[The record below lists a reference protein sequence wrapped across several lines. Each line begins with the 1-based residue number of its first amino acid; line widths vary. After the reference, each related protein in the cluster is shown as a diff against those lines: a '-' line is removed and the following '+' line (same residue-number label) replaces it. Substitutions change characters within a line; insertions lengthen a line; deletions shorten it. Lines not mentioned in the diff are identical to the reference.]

1 MTTGDGLLGA
11 IERLVDGLRG
21 RGVDIG
27 VSEVVDATTAAREI
41 DVLRREEL
49 RAALRCTIIRHHHH
63 LPVFDEVF
71 DRHFPARPTRA
82 MGRPTG
88 DDGPGNAAP
97 TGGDDRAPLDEAA
110 ETVVEAGDDRD
121 LRLLA
126 ERAVEEH
133 GGFEDGARTER
144 YHVYR
149 VLRALDLAKLLTE
162 VTARARADGEEL
174 DRREL
179 EARIEALRRMIS
191 EQVRAELAHHERDL
205 DDRRTADPFDVEL
218 ARATATE
225 LDEMRRAVRPL
236 ARQLAARLRRRRQS
250 LRSGRVDMRRTMR
263 RSLTSG
269 GVPLDVAHR
278 RPRAHKPDVFVL
290 CDISGSVADVAGF
303 TLTFLSALS
312 DELARTRAFAFVDA
326 IDEITELVQESADVV
341 EPWRLLQHGRVIG
354 DDGHSDYGAV
364 LQSFWEQYGRTGL
377 TDRSTVIVTGDAR
390 NNYRPDRAEVL
401 GEIAARARALYW
413 LNPEPE
419 AEWDTTDSIVATYR
433 RDCSDVFEVRTL
445 RQLESAISAIL

>member
-1 MTTGDGLLGA
+1 MTTADGLLGA
-11 IERLVDGLRG
+11 IERLVDGLRR
-21 RGVDIG
+21 RGLDIG
-27 VSEVVDATTAAREI
+27 VSEVVDATTAAAEV
-41 DVLRREEL
+41 DVLRRVEL
-49 RAALRCTIIRHHHH
+49 RAALSCTIVRHHHH

-71 DRHFPARPTRA
+71 DRCFPARPTRA
-82 MGRPTG
+82 MSAPVAVDEPTG
-88 DDGPGNAAP
+88 ETPSLDGHHEPLGDAVE
-97 TGGDDRAPLDEAA
+97 TTIEDGDDRE
-110 ETVVEAGDDRD
+110 

-133 GGFEDGARTER
+133 GGFDDGARTER

-162 VTARARADGEEL
+162 LTSRTGDGGVAP
-174 DRREL
+174 DRREI
-179 EARIEALRRMIS
+179 EARIEALRRMIT
-191 EQVRAELAHHERDL
+191 EQVRAELAHHELGDGDGRS
-205 DDRRTADPFDVEL
+205 ADPFDVEL

-225 LDEMRRAVRPL
+225 LEEMRRAVRPL

-269 GVPLDVAHR
+269 GVPLDIAAR

-326 IDEITELVQESADVV
+326 VDEITDLVQDSPEVV

-364 LQSFWEQYGRTGL
+364 LGAFWNRYGRSGL
-377 TDRSTVIVTGDAR
+377 TDRSTVIITGDAR
-390 NNYRPDRAEVL
+390 NNYRPERAELL
-401 GEIAARARALYW
+401 GEISSRARAVYW

-419 AEWDTTDSIVATYR
+419 HQWDTTDSIMAAYR
-433 RDCSDVFEVRTL
+433 PSCAEVFEVRTL
-445 RQLESAISAIL
+445 RQLETAVSAIL